1 MFLIGFVL
9 VQHNVLYFECIG
21 KEDRFYLQNK
31 VIFISK
37 TNSVFFWL
45 RITYK
50 ISLFKLIWL
59 RIVFKNFKNIWLKL
73 PGQVDLTYPIF
84 CQAYYTHFAK

>member
-37 TNSVFFWL
+37 TNSGFFL
-45 RITYK
+45 ITDY
-50 ISLFKLIWL
+50 
-59 RIVFKNFKNIWLKL
+59 VQNIF
-73 PGQVDLTYPIF
+73 V
-84 CQAYYTHFAK
+84 